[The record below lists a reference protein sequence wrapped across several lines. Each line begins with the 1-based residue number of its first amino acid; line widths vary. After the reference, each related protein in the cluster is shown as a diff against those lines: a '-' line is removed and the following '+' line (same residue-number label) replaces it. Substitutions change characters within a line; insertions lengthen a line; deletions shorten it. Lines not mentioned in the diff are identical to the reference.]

1 METFSTTDDSTALF
15 PLPYHG
21 HFSAQRE
28 DIFIEDEFPL
38 AVIWLTD
45 HPDLGLHTHDF
56 TELVIVLAGS
66 ARHMTDEDE
75 YPIHPG
81 DVFVIPPGV
90 AHGYTGCNRLE
101 LVNIVY
107 ETNLLNLPNTGLMR
121 FPGYRALFT
130 LEPAF
135 RSHHKF
141 KGRLHLPLQKHREVN
156 QLVRDLQEELYYRK
170 DGFHFICLTL
180 LMQVIGQLS
189 RVYTEIETTTSR
201 SFLRLARV
209 LQHIEIHYA
218 DDLKLVDL
226 AKIAGM
232 SIRTLQRCFQETF
245 AMSPIHF
252 LNRLRVGNACK
263 ELLRSNSTITEVAE
277 RVGIL
282 DSNYFSRL
290 FQQLVG
296 ISPSAYRKTPSSFT
310 TPPSVH

>member
-1 METFSTTDDSTALF
+1 
-15 PLPYHG
+15 
-21 HFSAQRE
+21 
-28 DIFIEDEFPL
+28 
-38 AVIWLTD
+38 
-45 HPDLGLHTHDF
+45 
-56 TELVIVLAGS
+56 
-66 ARHMTDEDE
+66 
-75 YPIHPG
+75 
-81 DVFVIPPGV
+81 
-90 AHGYTGCNRLE
+90 
-101 LVNIVY
+101 
-107 ETNLLNLPNTGLMR
+107 
-121 FPGYRALFT
+121 
-130 LEPAF
+130 
-135 RSHHKF
+135 
-141 KGRLHLPLQKHREVN
+141 
-156 QLVRDLQEELYYRK
+156 
-170 DGFHFICLTL
+170 
-180 LMQVIGQLS
+180 MQVIGQLS

-218 DDLKLVDL
+218 DDLKLEDL